1 MAISYYNAK
10 TKVYSDGTTSTIV
23 FDTPVFRDPN
33 VSYFDA
39 IRKVV
44 TSYNSATYCDNKPI
58 YKLLKHAN
66 AFSKYYKKC
75 SSFLTDIEI
84 KYAKSILFPTKPKK
98 KGLPRLDS
106 LKRAKDRIFDYV
118 LSNDFNYFFTGT
130 IDPKK
135 LNSSDPK
142 VLLQPIQNW
151 LKKLVCRF
159 NVDYVFVPE
168 FHKDG
173 KKIHFHGLIKCD
185 DSILVD
191 SKTKIYKG
199 FGRPYKDFTAIRKG
213 LLPENGRIV
222 YNMPKWRFG
231 HNTAIK
237 LFGDVMNTAFYVTK
251 YITKDCK
258 KIFGKFFWHSRGLK
272 TPDIR
277 FENVDYS
284 SINSKEYFNEH
295 IGHFKYIF
303 RRGDENRRIEEE
315 KDKKRKSE
323 KLLAIA
329 EEVKNLVYYTVED
342 LVVDLVTGEIIEYET
357 LLE

>member
-1 MAISYYNAK
+1 MSMSYYNAK
-10 TKVYSDGTTSTIV
+10 TKVYADGTTSTIV

-33 VSYFDA
+33 LSYCDA

-44 TSYNSATYCDNKPI
+44 TSYNCDSKPI
-58 YKLLKHAN
+58 YKLRKHAK
-66 AFSKYYKKC
+66 AFSQYYQKC

-84 KYAKSILFPTKPKK
+84 KYAKNILFPTKPKK
-98 KGLPRLDS
+98 KGLPRMDS
-106 LKRAKDRIFDYV
+106 LKRAKDRIFDYI

-135 LNSSDPK
+135 MNSKDPK
-142 VLLQPIQNW
+142 VLLRPVQDW
-151 LKKLVCRF
+151 LKNLVRRF
-159 NVDYVFVPE
+159 NVEYVFVPE

-173 KKIHFHGLIKCD
+173 EKIHFHGLIKCD

-199 FGRPYKDFTAIRKG
+199 VGRPLKDFTATRRG
-213 LLPENGRIV
+213 LSPSNGRIV

-277 FENVDYS
+277 FENVDYN
-284 SINSKEYFNEH
+284 SIKSKEYFNEH
-295 IGHFKYIF
+295 VGHFKYIF
-303 RRGDENRRIEEE
+303 RRGDENRRIKEE
-315 KDKKRKSE
+315 KDKKIKAE
-323 KLLAIA
+323 KLRSIA
-329 EEVKNLVYYTVED
+329 LDNDNSNWEYDFDNGLWISPI
-342 LVVDLVTGEIIEYET
+342 TGEIKTENT
-357 LLE
+357 P